1 MQSNGRN
8 QNLDGLMSCKLAS
21 DSLQHGRWSG
31 TCIQTGGL
39 APLTPVFD
47 ILHMNIKTTFSQ
59 ADKDHSL
66 VSPAKTRKQEVMSF
80 RACNWPNS
88 STVSKVFAL
97 GHASDHK
104 TWCGFTYGCKGRNDK
119 LNDTEQNVVYRCRRI
134 RLTGYDKHSQNS
146 LSLGPNRWSKLAE
159 GLK

>member
-1 MQSNGRN
+1 M
-8 QNLDGLMSCKLAS
+8 
-21 DSLQHGRWSG
+21 
-31 TCIQTGGL
+31 
-39 APLTPVFD
+39 TPVFD

-97 GHASDHK
+97 GHAFGSQDLV
-104 TWCGFTYGCKGRNDK
+104 WICKGRNDK

-134 RLTGYDKHSQNS
+134 RLTTYDKHSQNS